1 MPYWRMFQVWFN
13 HTLKDLEGDISEASY
28 LPDDTL
34 GGHDPL
40 VHRWCP
46 TEASGDHLGASY
58 PV

>member
-1 MPYWRMFQVWFN
+1 
-13 HTLKDLEGDISEASY
+13 LDGDISEASY